1 MIGRIEVNGG
11 KRNRPLLKRF
21 MVGILASA
29 PRHTGP
35 GNPVVGPAMRIDL
48 FNDRIVEAPA
58 AETGDS
64 DSGDRP
70 ERPIRDIEIHE
81 RFARQA
87 LFQD

>member
-1 MIGRIEVNGG
+1 MIRRIEMNGG
-11 KRNRPLLKRF
+11 ERNRPLLKRL

-70 ERPIRDIEIHE
+70 ERPIRNIEILE
-81 RFARQA
+81 RFVRQT
-87 LFQD
+87 